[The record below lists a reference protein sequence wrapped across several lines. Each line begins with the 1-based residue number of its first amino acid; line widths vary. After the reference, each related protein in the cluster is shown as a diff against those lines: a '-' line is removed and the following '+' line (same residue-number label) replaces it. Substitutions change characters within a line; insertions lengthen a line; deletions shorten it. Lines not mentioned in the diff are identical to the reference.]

1 LQPEL
6 KVNLCDSML
15 ILDAP
20 SLILLAAIALLGALG
35 VALLVW
41 RAMFAGRARRNQAEH
56 QLLLALRTLPDPFW
70 FKDAGGR
77 YVAWSDAFLELN
89 GLTAEQVRG
98 KTAREVFPA
107 ARAADIE
114 ASDAAV
120 LASGQPVR
128 NEAYQPIG
136 ADGRRRWTDTRK
148 SLVRDESGAVVG
160 IVGITRDVTARR
172 EAEEQLRAREA
183 LLRGINDNLPDGHV
197 YQMVRAPDGTARFL
211 YLSAGLYRI
220 WGVRPEEAYADP
232 GAIWARI
239 HPDDRAAFDGA
250 AERARETVSRFEH
263 EMRVLR
269 PDGEVRWT
277 LMRSTAELLPDG
289 SVLRNGIE
297 LDITA
302 HKQAE
307 LALEAANRELRQ
319 RLAELSALNVIAQ
332 SLTQWVDLADALQ
345 AVSTTIAWLFDRA
358 GVAIWQLDDQRAVLN
373 RLAAD
378 TWYGVLAT
386 ANGGAK
392 QGAPLDHAALLVED
406 DPALGTLL
414 EQPRPLVYSSTAALP
429 PLLRA
434 PVLPLPEAR
443 GGGLLLPLHYR
454 EQPIGLLCIRAEQPD
469 RQFAPADIALA
480 QTVGGVLASAL
491 DSARLLAQA
500 QAAAA
505 EQERRRLARE
515 LHDSVSQA
523 LYAANRTAATLP
535 QLYELDPEEG
545 HEALGDLQRLTAGA
559 LAEMRTLLIELR
571 PTALVEAPLHETLGL
586 LARAAIAKARYTLDT
601 NLALAPLLP
610 PEVQIALY
618 RIAQEALNNVSKHAR
633 ATHVMLR
640 LEVTPA
646 SAAGAAWVGGVTL
659 RVVDDGQ
666 GFEREHSGAGRIGL
680 GSMHERAAEIGAE
693 LTLDSRP
700 GAGTQICV
708 AWHGRERRSGRGD
721 KGNES

>member
-1 LQPEL
+1 MQ
-6 KVNLCDSML
+6 
-15 ILDAP
+15 ILDTP
-20 SLILLAAIALLGALG
+20 SLLLLLAT
-35 VALLVW
+35 ALLVAIAVAFFAW
-41 RAMFAGRARRNQAEH
+41 RARVREVARRELAEH
-56 QLLLALRTLPDPFW
+56 QLVLALRTLPDPFW
-70 FKDAGGR
+70 FKDKAGR

-89 GLTAEQVRG
+89 GLSPEQVRG

-107 ARAADIE
+107 ARAAEVE
-114 ASDAAV
+114 ASDAQ
-120 LASGQPVR
+120 LLESGQPVR

-136 ADGRRRWTDTRK
+136 SDGRRRWTDTRK
-148 SLVRDESGAVVG
+148 SLVRDETGAVIG

-197 YQMVRAPDGTARFL
+197 YQMVRAADGTARFL
-211 YLSAGLYRI
+211 YLSAGVHKL

-232 GAIWARI
+232 GAILARI
-239 HPDDRAAFDGA
+239 HPDDRPDFDIA
-250 AERARETVSRFEH
+250 AERARQNVSRFEH
-263 EMRVLR
+263 ELRVLHTN
-269 PDGEVRWT
+269 GQVRWA

-302 HKQAE
+302 HKEAE
-307 LALEAANRELRQ
+307 IALESANRELRQ
-319 RLAELSALNVIAQ
+319 RLAELSALSVIAQ

-386 ANGGAK
+386 GDGA
-392 QGAPLDHAALLVED
+392 QPAAPRDRTALLVDD
-406 DPALGTLL
+406 DPALGSLL
-414 EQPRPLVYSSTAALP
+414 TQQRPLIYPATGVL
-429 PLLRA
+429 PLLLRE

-454 EQPIGLLCIRAEQPD
+454 EQPIGLLCIRAEEPD
-469 RQFAPADIALA
+469 RHFAPADVALA
-480 QTVGGVLASAL
+480 QTIGGVLASAL

-545 HEALGDLQRLTAGA
+545 HEALADLQRLTSGA
-559 LAEMRTLLIELR
+559 LAEMRTLLFELR
-571 PTALVEAPLHETLGL
+571 PTALVETPLHETLEL
-586 LARAAIAKARYTLDT
+586 LARAVIAKAHFAVETSLMP
-601 NLALAPLLP
+601 APLLP

-633 ATHVMLR
+633 AAHVTIRMELH
-640 LEVTPA
+640 PA
-646 SAAGAAWVGGVTL
+646 PQRGAPWFGAVTL
-659 RVVDDGQ
+659 SVADDGQ

-680 GSMHERAAEIGAE
+680 SSMHERAAEIGAE
-693 LTLDSRP
+693 LGLASQV
-700 GAGTQICV
+700 GAGTQVSVI
-708 AWHGRERRSGRGD
+708 WNGRQRRTGGETR
-721 KGNES
+721 